1 MLIKLSLQ
9 NLYNETYMK
18 TYITYV
24 IENFPREKWNDDIK
38 TNYSDLHPTSLTS
51 TILRAGETA
60 P

>member
-1 MLIKLSLQ
+1 
-9 NLYNETYMK
+9 MK

-38 TNYSDLHPTSLTS
+38 TNYSDLHPTFLTS

>member
-1 MLIKLSLQ
+1 
-9 NLYNETYMK
+9 MK

-24 IENFPREKWNDDIK
+24 IENFPRENWNDDIK
-38 TNYSDLHPTSLTS
+38 TNYSDLHPTFLTS